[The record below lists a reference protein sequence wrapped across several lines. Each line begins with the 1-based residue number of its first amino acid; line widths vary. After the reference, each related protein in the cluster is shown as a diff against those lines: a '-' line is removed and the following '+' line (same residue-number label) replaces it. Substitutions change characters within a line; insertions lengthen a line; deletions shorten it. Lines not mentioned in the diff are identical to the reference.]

1 MLIENKKCLISFA
14 LSGQIGRFDL
24 LERSSDILLDE
35 FMTVYYSAIRS
46 VSVPGP

>member
-1 MLIENKKCLISFA
+1 MLIENKKNFISFA

-24 LERSSDILLDE
+24 LDFSSDILLDE
-35 FMTVYYSAIRS
+35 LMTVHYSAIRS